1 MVQTQSPANSAVS
14 SPPVRRSPSVAH
26 FNIETGRFAIMVEVN
41 HDDEPDYAE
50 AYECAAYSGAPG
62 HVNAPGDVA
71 LRGLGPIPPGEWH
84 VGLPHNHARLGPL
97 VFRLRPSVNT
107 EVYGR
112 DEFYI
117 HGDKADG
124 PPRSASTGCIV
135 LHRAAREAMQ
145 FYRVRWLTVT

>member
-1 MVQTQSPANSAVS
+1 MEQTQSPANSAVS

-71 LRGLGPIPPGEWH
+71 LRGLGPIPPPESGTWDYPTTMLAW
-84 VGLPHNHARLGPL
+84 VR
-97 VFRLRPSVNT
+97 SC
-107 EVYGR
+107 
-112 DEFYI
+112 
-117 HGDKADG
+117 
-124 PPRSASTGCIV
+124 SASD
-135 LHRAAREAMQ
+135 LR
-145 FYRVRWLTVT
+145 